1 MGRLDGRVA
10 LVTGG
15 ASGLGKAIAT
25 RLTAEGAAVIVSDR
39 QRELGEQ
46 TAASFGAAFLYQDV
60 TDEDQWPL
68 TLQRVSELAGP
79 VSILIN
85 NAGIAGAADRVSP
98 EDTRLTDWKQIFTVN
113 VDSVFL
119 GCRAGIAAMRHT
131 GGGSIVNMSSIA
143 ALLATP
149 DSTAYGAAKAAV
161 RQLTKSVAQH
171 CATERLAIRCNSVHP
186 GEVSTPLW
194 DRYIAQTAE
203 VTGVPGRPARAGGQ
217 GQGAAR
223 RHAGASG
230 HRRRRRVPVLRRRP
244 VHHRLRTDHRR
255 RPDPL
260 RRFYCASRSLDA
272 ALIFPLTRARRWLR
286 VAERGDLLGRGERAV
301 DVLGDEP

>member
-1 MGRLDGRVA
+1 VSPQTPHLATGMAMGRLDGGVA

-15 ASGLGKAIAT
+15 ASGLGRAIAA
-25 RLTAEGAAVIVSDR
+25 RLAAEGAAVVISDL

-46 TAASFGAAFLYQDV
+46 TAASLGVTFLAQDV
-60 TDEDQWPL
+60 TSEEQWPQ
-68 TLQRVSELAGP
+68 TLQQVSELAGP
-79 VSILIN
+79 VSILVN

-98 EDTRLTDWKQIFTVN
+98 EDTRFADWKQIFTVN
-113 VDSVFL
+113 LDSVFL

-203 VTGVPGRPARAGGQ
+203 VSGVPADQLVREAKA
-217 GQGAAR
+217 
-223 RHAGASG
+223 
-230 HRRRRRVPVLRRRP
+230 RVP
-244 VHHRLRTDHRR
+244 
-255 RPDPL
+255 
-260 RRFYCASRSLDA
+260 
-272 ALIFPLTRARRWLR
+272 
-286 VAERGDLLGRGERAV
+286 
-301 DVLGDEP
+301 LGDMPQPEDIAAGVAFLCSDDARFITGSELIIDGGYITRSP